1 MIFFVILTILFIAAR
16 VTVSFFEVV
25 PAAACTALTLGCVIS
40 GIIAGVFIGI
50 EIYKKL
56 KK

>member
-1 MIFFVILTILFIAAR
+1 MIFFVILTILFVAAR

-40 GIIAGVFIGI
+40 GVIAGVFIGI
-50 EIYKKL
+50 KIYKEI

>member
-25 PAAACTALTLGCVIS
+25 PAAASTALTYACVVV
-40 GIIAGVFIGI
+40 GVIAAVFIGVR
-50 EIYKKL
+50 IYKDL

>member
-1 MIFFVILTILFIAAR
+1 MKFFVILELLLIAAR